1 MAKRLKG
8 FGVLFYSVAVAG
20 VLVLG
25 VRELRAQAMSDCP
38 YDGWHYLG
46 YCVDQPDCDGMC
58 IAHNP
63 QSLGG
68 RCQNNCCT
76 CYI

>member
-8 FGVLFYSVAVAG
+8 AGALFYSIVVAG
-20 VLVLG
+20 VLVFG
-25 VRELRAQAMSDCP
+25 ARELRATAVSDCP

-46 YCVDQPDCDGMC
+46 YCVDNADCSTMC
-58 IAHNP
+58 RAINP
-63 QSLGG
+63 ESLGG